1 MDLQKVE
8 QLESKINTELEKLK
22 GHIAQM
28 ETELETYNDLDTLK
42 ETAEEKKR
50 VSQGVYMWI
59 WVGKGSFVH
68 IVWLCMMGM

>member
-1 MDLQKVE
+1 ME
-8 QLESKINTELEKLK
+8 QLESKINTELDKLK

-50 VSQGVYMWI
+50 VRGCVDA
-59 WVGKGSFVH
+59 VKEGDRAENV
-68 IVWLCMMGM
+68 VVCV